1 MLSLL
6 QTIQV
11 KMEVF
16 TIYLR
21 SILNNH
27 CITTHDTFRGY
38 MQRQIPKYLAEMVNG
53 PGIRNMPLINHKV
66 DTL

>member
-11 KMEVF
+11 KTEVF

-27 CITTHDTFRGY
+27 CIKTHDTFQGY
-38 MQRQIPKYLAEMVNG
+38 MQRQIPKYLAEMVNR